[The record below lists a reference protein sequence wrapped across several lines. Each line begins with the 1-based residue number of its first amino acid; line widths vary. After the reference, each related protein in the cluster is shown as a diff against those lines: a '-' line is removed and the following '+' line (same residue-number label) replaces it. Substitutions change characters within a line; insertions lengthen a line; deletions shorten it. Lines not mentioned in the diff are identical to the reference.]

1 MTDGTGR
8 RTPEWFARR
17 TAAEP
22 AWTGQPL
29 WAWGPPGRRPRP
41 LPARPGPYQPVPA
54 WVTALL
60 GFTDDRT
67 GRPRALVTS
76 YAGARVVLDLSD
88 GGLVGAVDERAHAR
102 ASATTRIDGEQ
113 LVVSGAGAGYLQV
126 SDLDSGRSRWRQ
138 WCGDVRSLATVTLAG
153 RPFAV
158 LTGGSPHLEIWSLGA
173 DRGARLHTLR
183 TGSERISVLAAT
195 EAGEAAVLAVGTSTG
210 RVSLWR
216 LEPTP
221 AGDDVRVEPL
231 GEYGFEVSG
240 LVTVLGFADWH
251 GRPILLGAAG
261 RVARAWDLPA
271 GRPLG
276 PAFAAHTGQVNS
288 VLAGRLGERTVLWS
302 GDDATVR
309 AWLPET
315 GRQLGEAFRY
325 PYEAAP
331 TRTIGVEIGG
341 RPMLVTGDGA
351 GLVWVWDPERPYPFR
366 RDLPSGDQDL
376 PSSDRDLLSGG
387 RGDRAP
393 DSLGVSGYR
402 LAVASPAGQPVL
414 LAALPGHPVRG
425 FEPATGAEV
434 ELPPHGV
441 PDGST
446 LVPGEHPVLAGI
458 GPDHVELW
466 DPATGDRIG
475 PVPLGRNRPGHPG
488 TALPDAAGDSGPV
501 GPVGAGLLGPVGT
514 GLLGPVGTGL
524 LGPVGTGLVDG
535 RRVLLVADG
544 TALVRVDVA
553 TGRLDRSPTGH
564 SGRIRGLALGELA
577 GVPVG
582 LTAAEDDT
590 VRLWHLDAW
599 GSSGRTVLDGHGGAA
614 YAVTTAT
621 VHGRG
626 LVFGAG
632 RNGQVRC
639 VDVTDLVRSKRAG
652 RLGDVEPDAGGES
665 DGPAAP
671 VADELPPEPVVV
683 LTATRPVRSLAVVRA
698 GRTDW
703 LVAADGSTL
712 RWQPVGEPGTPGQT
726 IEVGAPVTD
735 LVALPGVLVV
745 AAGDGLLG
753 YRPPPDR
760 TG

>member
-8 RTPEWFARR
+8 RTPERSARL
-17 TAAEP
+17 TAGEP
-22 AWTGQPL
+22 AWTGLPL
-29 WAWGPPGRRPRP
+29 WIWGPPGRRPRP

-54 WVTALL
+54 WVTALV

-76 YAGARVVLDLSD
+76 YAGARVVLDLPD
-88 GGLVGAVDERAHAR
+88 GELVGAVDERAHAR
-102 ASATTRIDGEQ
+102 ASATVRIDGEQ

-153 RPFAV
+153 RPVAV

-173 DRGARLHTLR
+173 DRGARLRTLR

-195 EAGEAAVLAVGTSTG
+195 EAGQAAVLAVGTSAG

-216 LEPTP
+216 LELTP
-221 AGDDVRVEPL
+221 ADGDGVRVESL

-261 RVARAWDLPA
+261 RVARAWDLRDR
-271 GRPLG
+271 RPLG
-276 PAFAAHTGQVNS
+276 PAFAGHTGQVNS

-331 TRTIGVEIGG
+331 TRTIAVEIGG
-341 RPMLVTGDGA
+341 RSMLVTGDGA

-366 RDLPSGDQDL
+366 RDPPPGDQD
-376 PSSDRDLLSGG
+376 GA
-387 RGDRAP
+387 AP
-393 DSLGVSGYR
+393 EPPGVSGRR
-402 LAVASPAGQPVL
+402 LAVGGLAGRPVL
-414 LAALPGHPVRG
+414 LAALSGSRVRG
-425 FEPATGAEV
+425 FDPVTGAEV
-434 ELPPHGV
+434 ELPLDGV
-441 PDGST
+441 PDGAV
-446 LVPGEHPVLAGI
+446 LVPGEHPVLAEI
-458 GPDHVELW
+458 GPDGVALW
-466 DPATGDRIG
+466 DPGTGDPIG
-475 PVPLGRNRPGHPG
+475 AVPFGRNQAGRPGPESR
-488 TALPDAAGDSGPV
+488 DAAGAAGGSPSGP
-501 GPVGAGLLGPVGT
+501 LGT
-514 GLLGPVGTGL
+514 GLL
-524 LGPVGTGLVDG
+524 DG

-544 TALVRVDVA
+544 AALFRVDIP
-553 TGRLDRSPTGH
+553 TGRRDGAVTGH
-564 SGRIRGLALGELA
+564 SGRIRGVAIGELA

-590 VRLWHLDAW
+590 VRLWDLDAW
-599 GSSGRTVLDGHGGAA
+599 GSPGWTVLDGHGGAA
-614 YAVTTAT
+614 YAVATGT

-639 VDVTDLVRSKRAG
+639 VDVTDLVRSKRSG
-652 RLGDVEPDAGGES
+652 RPGGGQPGAGGEP
-665 DGPAAP
+665 DGPVAP
-671 VADELPPEPVVV
+671 MADDLPPEPVVV
-683 LTATRPVRSLAVVRA
+683 LTATRPVRALAVVQA
-698 GRTDW
+698 DRTSW
-703 LVAADGSTL
+703 LVAADGSVL
-712 RWQPVGEPGTPGQT
+712 RWQPVGEPGTPGRT

-735 LVALPGVLVV
+735 LVALPGLLVV
-745 AAGDGLLG
+745 ATGDGLVG

-760 TG
+760 VG

>member
-8 RTPEWFARR
+8 RTPERSVRR
-17 TAAEP
+17 TADEP
-22 AWTGQPL
+22 AWTGLPL
-29 WAWGPPGRRPRP
+29 WIWGPPGRRPRP

-54 WVTALL
+54 WVTALV

-76 YAGARVVLDLSD
+76 YAGARVVLDLPD

-102 ASATTRIDGEQ
+102 ASATTRINGEQ

-173 DRGARLHTLR
+173 DRGARLRTLR

-195 EAGEAAVLAVGTSTG
+195 EAGQAAVLAVGTSAG

-216 LEPTP
+216 LELIP
-221 AGDDVRVEPL
+221 AGGDDVRVESL

-261 RVARAWDLPA
+261 RVARAWDLRA

-276 PAFAAHTGQVNS
+276 PAFAGHTGQVNS

-309 AWLPET
+309 AWLPES

-331 TRTIGVEIGG
+331 TRTIAVEIGG
-341 RPMLVTGDGA
+341 RSMLVTGDGA

-366 RDLPSGDQDL
+366 RDPPPG
-376 PSSDRDLLSGG
+376 DRDGV
-387 RGDRAP
+387 AP
-393 DSLGVSGYR
+393 EPPGVSGHR
-402 LAVASPAGQPVL
+402 LAVGGPAGRPVL
-414 LAALPGHPVRG
+414 LAALSGYRVRG
-425 FEPATGAEV
+425 FEPVTGAEV
-434 ELPPHGV
+434 GLPLDRV
-441 PDGST
+441 PDGAV
-446 LVPGEHPVLAGI
+446 LVPGEHPVLAEI
-458 GPDHVELW
+458 GPDGVALW
-466 DPATGDRIG
+466 DPGTGDPIG
-475 PVPLGRNRPGHPG
+475 AVPFGRNPASRPGPESR
-488 TALPDAAGDSGPV
+488 DAAGAAGGSPPGPL
-501 GPVGAGLLGPVGT
+501 AT
-514 GLLGPVGTGL
+514 GLL
-524 LGPVGTGLVDG
+524 DG

-544 TALVRVDVA
+544 AALFRADIP
-553 TGRLDRSPTGH
+553 TGRLDGAATGH
-564 SGRIRGLALGELA
+564 SGRIRGVAIGELA

-590 VRLWHLDAW
+590 VRLWDLDAW
-599 GSSGRTVLDGHGGAA
+599 GSPGWTVLDGHGGAA
-614 YAVTTAT
+614 YAVTSGT
-621 VHGRG
+621 VHGRD

-639 VDVTDLVRSKRAG
+639 VDVTDLVRSKRVG
-652 RLGDVEPDAGGES
+652 RPGGAQPGTGGEPDG
-665 DGPAAP
+665 P
-671 VADELPPEPVVV
+671 VAPMVDDLPPEPVVV
-683 LTATRPVRSLAVVRA
+683 LTATRPVRALAVIQA
-698 GRTDW
+698 DRTSW
-703 LVAADGSTL
+703 LVAADGSVL

-735 LVALPGVLVV
+735 LVALPGLLVV
-745 AAGDGLLG
+745 AAGDGLVG

-760 TG
+760 AG